1 MRNITTVEFPFFPN
15 KSSLVCEDFL
25 FEKYF
30 NCRAPTTIKNLIK
43 CKIKIGSKFLRPL
56 LGEIFNASDF
66 ALSHSYCSASRIYE
80 MNLQLDIAEVM
91 KTRCLELLDLALKSV
106 DLDLNGNGIIDD
118 GETNL
123 EKAGGKRTD
132 FRASWKSYQ
141 PSDYE
146 KTFQPTRAMRH

>member
-1 MRNITTVEFPFFPN
+1 MSLILRDRL
-15 KSSLVCEDFL
+15 SSSSVTED
-25 FEKYF
+25 
-30 NCRAPTTIKNLIK
+30 
-43 CKIKIGSKFLRPL
+43 
-56 LGEIFNASDF
+56 EIFNASDF

-91 KTRCLELLDLALKSV
+91 KARCLELLDLALKSV

-118 GETNL
+118 GETDL

-132 FRASWKSYQ
+132 FRAAWKSYQ